1 MWILILRITHS
12 TQKADNNK
20 WESQNPYA
28 GMYKQYESLT
38 IEDVGRVDSL
48 LFLLENMNIECG
60 SVSDFIICV

>member
-1 MWILILRITHS
+1 MITHS

-20 WESQNPYA
+20 WESQNLHA
-28 GMYKQYESLT
+28 GMYKQYKSLT

-60 SVSDFIICV
+60 SVSHFIICV